1 MTTLLLLP
9 GFDGT
14 GELFSPLVAALDD
27 TFVVQT
33 VRYTDSRTLTGYQ
46 TTVLEACPTDDPVI
60 VVAESFSGP
69 IGLQF
74 LANAPA
80 NVIGGVFSAT
90 FAKPPLALIISLAE
104 KLRLASLTIPAVSE
118 QILRWFCLN
127 GVSDLSLIRDITT
140 VVRRV
145 GGRTVQSRLAA
156 LNAMDATPVLSEI
169 RAPLMTIAAGNDRG
183 IRQRYMKP
191 SLDAP
196 AHRQHVTVDG
206 PHLLLQ
212 TRAEQV
218 AAAIHAFAGSL

>member
-14 GELFSPLVAALDD
+14 GHLFTPLVAALDD
-27 TFVVQT
+27 SFAVQT
-33 VRYTDSRTLTGYQ
+33 VGYNDSRTLAGYQ
-46 TTVLEACPTDDPVI
+46 STVADACPKDDPVI

-74 LANAPA
+74 LAEAPD

-104 KLRLASLTIPAVSE
+104 KLRLASFTIPAVSE

-127 GVSDLSLIRDITT
+127 GVSDISLIKEITA
-140 VVRRV
+140 VVRGV

-169 RAPLMTIAAGNDRG
+169 RAPLMTIAAGNDRV
-183 IRQRYMKP
+183 IRQRYMQP
-191 SLDAP
+191 IVDSP
-196 AHRQHVTVDG
+196 THQQHVTIDG

-212 TRAEQV
+212 TRAKQV
-218 AAAIHAFAGSL
+218 AEAIQSFAGSL